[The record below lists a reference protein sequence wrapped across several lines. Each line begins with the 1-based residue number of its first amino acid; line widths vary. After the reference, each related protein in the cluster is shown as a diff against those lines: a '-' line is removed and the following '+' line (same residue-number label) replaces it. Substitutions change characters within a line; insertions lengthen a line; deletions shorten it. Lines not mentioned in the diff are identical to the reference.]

1 MTVMVHEVLSAA
13 LFVVQVLVIAFAVVI
28 AGIAIARSAVQ
39 FYFEAKAKYVA
50 GVIRDAASAGPDC
63 SQFLGR
69 M

>member
-1 MTVMVHEVLSAA
+1 MLHEAMAAA
-13 LFVVQVLVIAFAVVI
+13 LFIVQVLVVAMSVVV